1 MNAERSLDQIQMG
14 LRPGTLEPHRIP
26 CGGVFCWGKSPPRSG
41 SLPPRAVPRVA
52 VVCIMRQGI
61 LRYPLLPCGGLLL
74 PDSVSLQTAF
84 GIGTLLLGGMGW
96 SWWLKRGMG

>member
-1 MNAERSLDQIQMG
+1 
-14 LRPGTLEPHRIP
+14 
-26 CGGVFCWGKSPPRSG
+26 
-41 SLPPRAVPRVA
+41 
-52 VVCIMRQGI
+52 MRQGI